1 MPYSHVK
8 TALEQLQAN
17 IKKELLSQNVDVV
30 ETMTYGTCRRLIV
43 VGDFALFQKDS
54 EEEITGPPK
63 SVAFKPDG
71 SPTAAAI
78 GFCKSQGVSVDELQV
93 IRTERGEYVGVKKII
108 KGRKT
113 RDILSDILPS
123 VIKSIS
129 FPKMMRWGKN
139 TLKFSRPIKN
149 ILCLFDHNPVSFK
162 IAWISSGVFT
172 MGHKTLSPHRIRID
186 SFSAYK
192 KALKKN
198 KVVFDQVE
206 RKKIILKQIQGS
218 LASIEAQIVPD
229 EQLLDKLLYDVEC
242 PCVFIGTFPEEYLNL
257 PLEVLSAAMK
267 AGQNLFSVVR
277 GKRQI
282 PYFLGVA
289 DSGGDHKEIIRKGNE
304 RVLKARLEDAK
315 FFWEQDLK
323 VPLEEKAAQLSH
335 IIFQEKLGSYADKAE
350 RLKKISAYLSDKLEI
365 PKEKKQVM
373 KAGELCKVD
382 LLTEMVREFP
392 SLQGKIG
399 GLYARKEGYHASI
412 WKAIYEHYQPNSL
425 DESSPLSIPGAIL
438 SIADKIDSIVGVVG
452 IGIEVTGSKDPFGL
466 RRNAQGICKIILEK
480 RLNISLIRL
489 MDKVITVYDGQ
500 LEREKS
506 WIKSYCLAFFR
517 DRLQYI
523 FEREGYRYDLIN
535 AALSLGIDNIY
546 YSFLRLK
553 ALDSLKKSPQFE
565 PMILIAKRVNN
576 ILRNQ
581 PVYSINPE
589 LLAEKEERE
598 LYSSFTIIKEN
609 VLPMIA
615 KGDFLKAQKIIF
627 QIRSSINNFFDNV
640 LVMTEDK
647 RTRKNRLALLQAI
660 SKLLMNVADYSQIVI
675 EG

>member
-1 MPYSHVK
+1 MPSSHVK

-30 ETMTYGTCRRLIV
+30 EIMTYGTCRRLVV
-43 VGDFALFQKDS
+43 VGDFALSQKDS

-113 RDILSDILPS
+113 QDILSDIFPS

-129 FPKMMRWGKN
+129 FPKMMHWGKN

-172 MGHKTLSPHRIRID
+172 IGHKILSPDRIRID
-186 SFSAYK
+186 SFSDYK

-198 KVVFDQVE
+198 KVVFDQAE
-206 RKKIILKQIQGS
+206 RKKIILTQIQKK
-218 LASIEAQIVPD
+218 LAPLEAQIFHD
-229 EQLLDKLLYDVEC
+229 EQLLNKLLYDVEC
-242 PCVFIGTFPEEYLNL
+242 PYVFIGAFPEKYLKL
-257 PLEVLSAAMK
+257 PIEVLSAAMK

-304 RVLKARLEDAK
+304 RVLKARLEDAN

-323 VPLEEKAAQLSH
+323 LPLEEKAAQLSH
-335 IIFQEKLGSYADKAE
+335 VIFQEKLGSYADKAE

-425 DESSPLSIPGAIL
+425 DEPSPLSTPGAIL

-480 RLNISLIRL
+480 RLNISLMRL

-500 LEREKS
+500 LEKEKS

-535 AALSLGIDNIY
+535 AALSPGIDSIY

-553 ALDSLKKSPQFE
+553 ALDSLKKNPQFE

-581 PVYSINPE
+581 PGYSINPE
-589 LLAEKEERE
+589 ILAEKEERE